1 MHVAQQLRNSF
12 TELIKTITAF
22 ETVNESRIHPL
33 VSKQLPAAL
42 IFTENEIIENVTKQ
56 ASIQRRM
63 IETSVYVFA
72 RSQDKVEN
80 SLDEL
85 RKEVEKIILAESEII
100 KSVAYWTVL
109 RETNMLLGGD
119 DQDPVGAARMS
130 FISNVLT
137 KTGDPE
143 NPVKNSGGIFS

>member
-1 MHVAQQLRNSF
+1 MHVAQQLRNNF
-12 TELIKTITAF
+12 TELIKTISAF
-22 ETVNESRIHPL
+22 KTVDESRIHPL

-42 IFTENEIIENVTKQ
+42 IFTEHEIIENVTKQ
-56 ASIQRRM
+56 ATIQKRT

-72 RSQDKVEN
+72 RSQDKIEN

-85 RKEVEKIILAESEII
+85 RKEVEKVILAESAIL
-100 KSVAYWTVL
+100 KSVANLTVL
-109 RETNMLLGGD
+109 RETNMLIGGN

-130 FISNVLT
+130 FLSNVLT

-143 NPVKNSGGIFS
+143 NPVKNGGIF